1 MHSGRLANMGILRR
15 FTSWLRQFF
24 LPPSDAPLRVRLM
37 PFAVLGV
44 ITMAV
49 AVGGIYAWDYTNSPE
64 FCGTVCHT
72 MPPEFTS
79 YLTSPHARID
89 CVECHIG
96 RGFIATRVTRKAGD
110 IRHIISLAF
119 KDYEFPIRA
128 TDLRPARETC
138 ERCHFPEK
146 FSDDSLREI
155 KRFNPDPDN
164 TPVSIYLTMKTGG
177 GTQRQGMG
185 RGIHWH
191 IENEVY
197 YFPVDDHEQQIPLVR
212 VVNDDGSITE
222 YVDIESGLDLET
234 VDPAVMREMDCITCH
249 NRITHLISNPVDT
262 VEQLMSRGA
271 ISSSIPEIRAK
282 AAEVYQLGYPDLE
295 AASVAIASLGDFYRS
310 AYPEFFAANQELIRA
325 AIEALQDAYTTSVFP
340 EQKAD
345 WTTHANN
352 IGHKDS
358 PGCFRCHDG
367 RHLNPQQEAIR
378 LECNLCHSVPVV
390 AGPSDLVANIE
401 ISRGSE
407 PSSHLSANWIGL
419 HHDAFD
425 PSCSNCH
432 STEDPGGASNSSFCS
447 NSACHGVAW
456 VYAGFDAPSLREV
469 LGAQLEQ
476 VRSEPEPLDQSLERT
491 YDGQISPLLIA
502 RCSGCHGESGIQGL
516 NVTSYESL
524 MAGSVSG
531 RVIIPG
537 DPDGS
542 VLVQKQSAQVP
553 HFGQLSPQEL
563 QAVIEWVETG
573 APER

>member
-1 MHSGRLANMGILRR
+1 MSILKRH
-15 FTSWLRQFF
+15 TAWLRQFF
-24 LPPSDAPLRVRLM
+24 LPPAGAPLGVRLL
-37 PFAVLGV
+37 PFVVMGALTVG
-44 ITMAV
+44 A
-49 AVGGIYAWDYTNSPE
+49 AVGGVYAWDYTNSPP

-72 MPPEFTS
+72 MPPEFTA

-155 KRFNPDPDN
+155 KRFTPDLEN

-177 GTQRQGMG
+177 GSERQGLG

-191 IENEVY
+191 IENQVSY
-197 YFPVDDHEQQIPLVR
+197 VAVDKEEQQIPLVQ
-212 VVNDDGSITE
+212 VVNADGTVTS
-222 YVDIESGLDLET
+222 YVDIEYGMDPDR
-234 VDPAVMREMDCITCH
+234 VDPRLLQQMDCITCH
-249 NRITHLISNPVDT
+249 NRITHLISNPIDT
-262 VEQLMSRGA
+262 VDELMSRGTV
-271 ISSSIPEIRAK
+271 SPSIPDVRNK
-282 AAEVYQLGYPDLE
+282 AVEVYHLGYSSLE
-295 AASVAIASLGDFYRS
+295 AASKGIGSLDDYYRS
-310 AYPEFFAANQELIRA
+310 NYPDFFAANQELVEQ
-325 AIEALQDAYTTSVFP
+325 AISALQQAYSASVFP

-367 RHLNPQQEAIR
+367 KHLDDQQQSIR

-390 AGPSDLVANIE
+390 AGPSDFVARIE
-401 ISRGSE
+401 ISRGPE

-432 STEDPGGASNSSFCS
+432 STDDPGGTSNSSFCS
-447 NSACHGVAW
+447 NSACHGSSW
-456 VYAGFDAPSLREV
+456 EYAGFDAPSLRKV
-469 LGAQLEQ
+469 LGIQLEQ
-476 VRSEPEPLDQSLERT
+476 LIPELTTIDQNLDLT
-491 YDGQISPLLIA
+491 YAGQIGTLLNA
-502 RCSGCHGESGIQGL
+502 RCSGCHGEQGIQGL
-516 NVTSYESL
+516 NVTSYATL
-524 MAGSVSG
+524 MTGSDTG
-531 RVIIPG
+531 PVIVTG
-537 DPDGS
+537 DPDAS
-542 VLVQKQSAQVP
+542 LLVQKQSAEQP
-553 HFGQLSPQEL
+553 HFAQLDQQEL
-563 QAVIEWVETG
+563 ATVIAWIAAG